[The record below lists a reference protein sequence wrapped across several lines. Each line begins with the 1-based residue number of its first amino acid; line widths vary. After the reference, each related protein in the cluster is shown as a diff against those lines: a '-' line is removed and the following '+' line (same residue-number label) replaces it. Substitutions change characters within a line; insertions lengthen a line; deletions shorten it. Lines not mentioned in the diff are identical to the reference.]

1 MIHINLV
8 NGLKYFTLEPV
19 LDKTYHYRFETIVE
33 DFCNPKRIKKSSYIR
48 NVEVT
53 LYERTEIIA
62 NYQLF
67 ISKMHIES
75 KTTEPNEFLIKQM
88 SYAFDE
94 IEVGVNYKGQILY
107 VYNIKEMSDRWEKT
121 KNELLIHNKG
131 QEIASAFETISEL
144 LRNEE
149 ELIAYLSDYK
159 MYGLYFTGF
168 FGKHNLWEMP
178 VIRNQNLLDFNNSN
192 VEESIYPEQKEKIY
206 YHIFGKTNTERNP
219 IKQGFEVYEGEL
231 SYVNFQLEE
240 AYLKIEK
247 EEKRIRYNV
256 LLRG

>member
-33 DFCNPKRIKKSSYIR
+33 DFSNSKRVKKISYIR

-62 NYQLF
+62 NFQLF
-67 ISKMHIES
+67 LSKMYIES
-75 KTTEPNEFLIKQM
+75 KTTEPNEFLTKQM

-107 VYNIKEMSDRWEKT
+107 VYNMKEMSDRWEKT

-131 QEIASAFETISEL
+131 YAVADAFETISDL

-149 ELIAYLSDYK
+149 ELILYLSDYK

-168 FGKHNLWEMP
+168 FGKYNLWEMP
-178 VIRNQNLLDFNNSN
+178 VIRTQSIVDFKNSKI
-192 VEESIYPEQKEKIY
+192 EESIYPEQKDKIY
-206 YHIFGKTNTERNP
+206 YTIFGKTNTERKP
-219 IKQGFEVYEGEL
+219 IENGFDVYKGEL
-231 SYVNFQLEE
+231 SYVDFQLEE
-240 AYLKIEK
+240 AYLEVQN
-247 EEKRIRYNV
+247 EEKRIQYNV